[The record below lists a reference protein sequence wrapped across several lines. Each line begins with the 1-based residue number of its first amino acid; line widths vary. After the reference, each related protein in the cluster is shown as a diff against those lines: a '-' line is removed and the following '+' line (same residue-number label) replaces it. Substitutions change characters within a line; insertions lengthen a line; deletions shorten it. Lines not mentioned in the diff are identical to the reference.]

1 MPDVRTEAA
10 YVSRFAYLVYGKGYV
25 FDFVDRYL
33 RERPDLQLDPATF
46 ALSDSDYEEFAAF
59 MADKDVEW
67 ESETKR
73 ALAQLK
79 ASAEAERYDE
89 AIAASLETIEASL
102 HDDVATGL
110 QMYRQELTD
119 LIESEIVLR
128 KAYSAGVTEHAL
140 RNDTDVHEA
149 VRILED
155 PALYDEIVTHRDTER
170 K

>member
-1 MPDVRTEAA
+1 
-10 YVSRFAYLVYGKGYV
+10 
-25 FDFVDRYL
+25 
-33 RERPDLQLDPATF
+33 
-46 ALSDSDYEEFAAF
+46 
-59 MADKDVEW
+59 
-67 ESETKR
+67 
-73 ALAQLK
+73 
-79 ASAEAERYDE
+79 
-89 AIAASLETIEASL
+89 
-102 HDDVATGL
+102 
-110 QMYRQELTD
+110 MYRQELTD